1 MSIKVLISNLPKV
14 SKLKILSLST
24 VPLISM
30 IDNTNVTQ
38 LDFELQLIARTAKSQ
53 LSVVNKFF
61 FEERLLFNFLR
72 SRMSNS

>member
-1 MSIKVLISNLPKV
+1 
-14 SKLKILSLST
+14 
-24 VPLISM
+24 M

-72 SRMSNS
+72 SRMSNSWLRKDFFSLDCEARGHRL